1 VSAAV
6 QIKVVNGQPV
16 ASACDWL
23 LSKTDAL
30 RKIRADDFGPL
41 PPLTFGQQEILR
53 LRRER
58 DDALEQIKKL
68 RTAVELC
75 WLALPTGCDHPAPNS
90 NVVDYDDE
98 QWLAVTNAASAARE
112 ALL

>member
-16 ASACDWL
+16 ATACDWL
-23 LSKTDAL
+23 VSKTDAIK
-30 RKIRADDFGPL
+30 KIRAEDF
-41 PPLTFGQQEILR
+41 PPLTPQQKEIGR
-53 LRRER
+53 LHRELTE
-58 DDALEQIKKL
+58 AQEQIEKL
-68 RTAVELC
+68 RSVVQACYLT
-75 WLALPTGCDHPAPNS
+75 LPTGCDHPAPNS